1 MGRLSAFVLLS
12 VVSLVACT
20 PGAAPSAPAAA
31 PATSAP
37 SPAALDH
44 VKFATTTGSSTSAG
58 VYIAVARGYFSEVGI
73 DLEMV
78 PFNGGAEMI
87 SSIAGDQVDVANTD
101 AGAGLLNAMAR
112 NVPIRFAAD
121 GARCIEGKCNSAL
134 VVRKDLIDSGRF
146 KDLPDLRGLSI
157 NSYTPGSTLNG
168 FTLRTL
174 EKAGLSVSDVQE
186 QNLNF
191 PDVLPAFASKKL
203 DANFL
208 IEPFTTLGA
217 AQGLSVKWK
226 DTSQILGPQQSTVMA
241 YSPAFAAQRQDVGKR
256 FMVAY
261 LRGVRDFLDAFD
273 QNKDTDQVI
282 GILTANTTLKDAAQW
297 KNVPQWFDANGAIL
311 LDSLKANQQWY
322 VDHGFIQTPVNL
334 DAAWDG
340 TYTEYALGVIGKR

>member
-1 MGRLSAFVLLS
+1 MRRLPVLLLLS
-12 VVSLVACT
+12 VVLVAAC
-20 PGAAPSAPAAA
+20 APAAPA
-31 PATSAP
+31 PAAVPATTAA

-58 VYIAVARGYFSEVGI
+58 VYIALARGYFSQVGI
-73 DLEMV
+73 DVEMV

-87 SSIAGDQVDVANTD
+87 SSIAADQVDVANTD

-112 NVPIRFAAD
+112 NVPIRFVAD

-146 KDLPDLRGLSI
+146 KDLPDLKGLSV
-157 NSYTPGSTLNG
+157 NDYTPGSTLNG

-174 EKAGLSVSDVQE
+174 EKAGLSVSDIQE

-241 YSPAFAAQRQDVGKR
+241 YSPAFASQRPEVGKR

-273 QNKDTDQVI
+273 QGKDTDQVV
-282 GILTANTTLKDAAQW
+282 GILTANTTLKDPALW

-311 LDSLKANQQWY
+311 IDALKTNQQWY
-322 VDHGFIQTPVNL
+322 VDHGLVQTPVNL

-340 TYTEYALGVIGKR
+340 SYTDYALSVIGKR